1 MLSRRFTILLPAT
14 WLCGRSASAQ
24 SVPAGVAASG
34 SLSQP
39 SALWFDPTQL
49 PSYNGRLERWVAD
62 PSGAVARGLLREG
75 TQFVFSASE
84 AEGLMLAI
92 APGAPIWVWG
102 IRARNAPVVLMLA
115 WGRSEAQPA
124 NFVERPAWFINQEA
138 GHEPLRLSG
147 RILCPLLTPRGEGMG
162 VILEEGGS
170 IRLPVAVH
178 RALGDLLKVG
188 EPIAAE
194 GRGTRRDGVVALD
207 ATAIGR
213 EAARLQPVTPP

>member
-1 MLSRRFTILLPAT
+1 MLHRRSAILLPAT
-14 WLCGRSASAQ
+14 WLCGRSAST
-24 SVPAGVAASG
+24 SG
-34 SLSQP
+34 TLAQP

-62 PSGAVARGLLREG
+62 PSGMVARGLLREG

-138 GHEPLRLSG
+138 GHEPLRLGG
-147 RILCPLLTPRGEGMG
+147 RILCPLLTPRG
-162 VILEEGGS
+162 VCRAVTKQATGS
-170 IRLPVAVH
+170 S
-178 RALGDLLKVG
+178 ALC
-188 EPIAAE
+188 
-194 GRGTRRDGVVALD
+194 
-207 ATAIGR
+207 
-213 EAARLQPVTPP
+213 